1 MSLLALRS
9 LRLNYLKLGSRS
21 YISVR
26 LSSDIATQPPKGFKF
41 GLRRPISE
49 EPKIKGRKSFGKYFF
64 LLLPAATCALG
75 IWQLKRLPWKQDL
88 IQKVKS
94 RMTMPPAV
102 IDSVENLRLAIESP
116 EWEYRRVRLRGRFE
130 HSREIQ
136 LMMRTYVEAEDE
148 YANVHERFL
157 AGPLGKGGALVVTP
171 FLLSDPPYCTVL
183 VNRGWVVAK
192 HASPQTRPPP
202 VPPADEEVL
211 ISIYSP
217 PTLITRLIFFDEFA
231 FHRNYYYILL

>member
-9 LRLNYLKLGSRS
+9 LRLNYLNLGSRS
-21 YISVR
+21 FISVR
-26 LSSDIATQPPKGFKF
+26 LSSDISPRPPKGFKF
-41 GLRRPISE
+41 GLRRPKSE
-49 EPKIKGRKSFGKYFF
+49 EPKIKGRKSYGKYFF
-64 LLLPAATCALG
+64 LLLPAATFALG
-75 IWQLKRLPWKQDL
+75 IWQLKRLPWKQEL
-88 IQKVKS
+88 ILKVKS
-94 RMTMPPAV
+94 RMTMPPAA
-102 IDSVENLRLAIESP
+102 IDSVESLRLAIESP

-148 YANVHERFL
+148 YANLHERFL

-171 FLLSDPPYCTVL
+171 FRLSDPPYCTVL

-192 HASPQTRPPP
+192 HANPQTRPAP

-211 ISIYSP
+211 LLVFDSYSYYSYC
-217 PTLITRLIFFDEFA
+217 FF
-231 FHRNYYYILL
+231 